1 MGVTAAAGD
10 TSRVGSEQGPPLL
23 EFPAQRKGNRPPRA
37 GVEDRSA
44 QRGGKG
50 GVLRGKRSGVGVLKF
65 AARVYPAKSSIA
77 RVQEALRAS
86 FISPLQ
92 AFVFFEQK
100 TDGKDVL
107 RRSAILLALQNL
119 GLGLVDPKELLK
131 ALDPSEAGVVSIRAF
146 IETLAWRNLEWNSL
160 TDLLHELYET
170 RLRRGLVT
178 AAAMGARS
186 NEQKLLES
194 SFRYEARLPR
204 DTRISPALYDGSVMR
219 TL

>member
-1 MGVTAAAGD
+1 MLVRKRARQVTEACTTGD

-92 AFVFFEQK
+92 VFLLLFVC
-100 TDGKDVL
+100 VC
-107 RRSAILLALQNL
+107 
-119 GLGLVDPKELLK
+119 VC
-131 ALDPSEAGVVSIRAF
+131 VSV
-146 IETLAWRNLEWNSL
+146 S
-160 TDLLHELYET
+160 
-170 RLRRGLVT
+170 
-178 AAAMGARS
+178 
-186 NEQKLLES
+186 
-194 SFRYEARLPR
+194 
-204 DTRISPALYDGSVMR
+204 LYDVM
-219 TL
+219 